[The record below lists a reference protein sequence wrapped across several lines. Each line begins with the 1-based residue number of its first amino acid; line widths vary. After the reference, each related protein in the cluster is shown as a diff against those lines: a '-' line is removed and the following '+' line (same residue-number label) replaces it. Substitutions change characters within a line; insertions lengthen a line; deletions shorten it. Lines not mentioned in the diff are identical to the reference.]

1 MTDTASLPLTII
13 VFAIAAALLLLALA
27 VILIIRAERGRAKA
41 LAGLA
46 RAEERAKAADAAQA
60 ELAAARSDLS
70 RLGRDVAAMSADAEN
85 AKARIAALLAD
96 IAAAAEDHRT
106 VRGERDD
113 LSRTLERE
121 RAEARGLERQIAD
134 LKEAKEQM
142 RQAFAENAGA
152 LMASHSETF
161 KAQNREQI
169 EHLLTPLKDDIVK
182 FKKSLGDAH
191 EKSLEQHGSLKEQIA
206 HLSRQS
212 AEMSKETVA
221 LTRALKGNVQKQGAW
236 GEMIVD
242 TILTRLAKHI
252 EKAMKLK
259 GQIKSAMVYPSAILG
274 VAGIVI
280 SVLMIWVIPVFE
292 RMFSEMSNG
301 KVGLP
306 GPTQIVIDIS
316 NLFQSY
322 WYIAIGAAVAGV
334 FVFKKYYATPKG
346 RMAVDRFLL
355 KTPVFGDLIRKASV
369 AKFTRT
375 LGTLL
380 SSGVPL
386 LDGLTICAKTS
397 GNKVIEEALFSARI
411 SISGGK
417 TIADPL
423 AQSQVFPKM
432 VTHMIA
438 VGESTG
444 ALDAMLGKIADFY
457 EDEVDQAVAS
467 LTALLEPVMMV
478 FLGVVI
484 GFIVIAMYL
493 PIFQMASAI
502 G

>member
-1 MTDTASLPLTII
+1 MATFAYVGRSRSGAVRKGELSAKNRDEAVDQLRKQSIVVTSLDERAAKSGFHISFGSGLTDKDLVVFTRQFGTMINAGLPLVQCLEILSTQSENKVLRESIGEVKVQVEAGSTFSDALRRHPK
-13 VFAIAAALLLLALA
+13 VF
-27 VILIIRAERGRAKA
+27 
-41 LAGLA
+41 
-46 RAEERAKAADAAQA
+46 
-60 ELAAARSDLS
+60 
-70 RLGRDVAAMSADAEN
+70 
-85 AKARIAALLAD
+85 
-96 IAAAAEDHRT
+96 
-106 VRGERDD
+106 DD
-113 LSRTLERE
+113 LYVNMVHAGEVG
-121 RAEARGLERQIAD
+121 GL
-134 LKEAKEQM
+134 L
-142 RQAFAENAGA
+142 
-152 LMASHSETF
+152 
-161 KAQNREQI
+161 
-169 EHLLTPLKDDIVK
+169 
-182 FKKSLGDAH
+182 
-191 EKSLEQHGSLKEQIA
+191 
-206 HLSRQS
+206 
-212 AEMSKETVA
+212 
-221 LTRALKGNVQKQGAW
+221 
-236 GEMIVD
+236 D

-259 GQIKSAMVYPSAILG
+259 GQIKSAMIYPAAILG
-274 VAGIVI
+274 VAGVVI
-280 SVLMIWVIPVFE
+280 TVLMIWVIPIFAK
-292 RMFSEMSNG
+292 MFDELSNG

-306 GPTQIVIDIS
+306 GPTQLVIDIS
-316 NLFQSY
+316 NAFQSF
-322 WYIAIGAAVAGV
+322 WYIGIAIVGGAIFGV
-334 FVFKKYYATPKG
+334 KKYYATPPG
-346 RMAVDRFLL
+346 RMAIDKFLL

-386 LDGLTICAKTS
+386 LDGLAICAKTS
-397 GNKVIEEALFSARI
+397 GNKVIEEALLNARV

-423 AQSQVFPKM
+423 TQSQVFPKM

-467 LTALLEPVMMV
+467 LTSLLEPMMMV

-493 PIFQMASAI
+493 PIFKMASAI